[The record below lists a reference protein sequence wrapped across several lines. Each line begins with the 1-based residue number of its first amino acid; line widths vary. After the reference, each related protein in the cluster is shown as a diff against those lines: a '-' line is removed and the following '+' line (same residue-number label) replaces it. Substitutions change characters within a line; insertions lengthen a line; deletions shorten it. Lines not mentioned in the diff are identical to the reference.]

1 MGAKLYHPG
10 MTTDTPAV
18 APISDAVRQFLEAP
32 HVASVGTTGADGEP
46 HQAIAWYRLDP
57 DDRILLNSRYPRRWP
72 RDLQR
77 DPRVSLAVLDG
88 GDSMRWVGISGVVE
102 SIVDDLD
109 QARDDI
115 CALAV
120 RYDDA
125 APDRLAEF
133 RTQPRISFRIRILAI
148 HDHLD

>member
-1 MGAKLYHPG
+1 
-10 MTTDTPAV
+10 MTTDLPAV
-18 APISDAVRQFLEAP
+18 MPISDAVRRFLEAP

-46 HQAIAWYRLDP
+46 HQAIAWYRFER

-72 RDLQR
+72 ADLQR

-88 GDSMRWVGISGVVE
+88 GDSMRWLGISGIVE
-102 SIVDDLD
+102 TIVDDLE

-125 APDRLAEF
+125 AADRLAEF
-133 RTQPRISFRIRILAI
+133 RAQPRISFRIRIVAV